1 MEASFKHDLVFNS
14 YIKKSFDRNIAGPI
28 FGQLQKQLHLRSLF
42 TAINLTI
49 GRL

>member
-14 YIKKSFDRNIAGPI
+14 YIKKSFDRNIAGPV

-42 TAINLTI
+42 TAINLPI
-49 GRL
+49 DRL

>member
-1 MEASFKHDLVFNS
+1 MEASFKHDLVFNI
-14 YIKKSFDRNIAGPI
+14 YIKKSFDRNIAGPV

>member
-1 MEASFKHDLVFNS
+1 MEASFKHVLVFNS
-14 YIKKSFDRNIAGPI
+14 YQRKSFDRNIAGPV

>member
-14 YIKKSFDRNIAGPI
+14 YIEKSFDRNIAGPV